1 MTTTKQVKTWEVT
14 VQIPDQEPEVIQVQA
29 LDNMDAKAEASKQ
42 YYGSVFT
49 GQFKYMRAQ
58 VLKEGSS
65 DNPTTDR
72 P

>member
-1 MTTTKQVKTWEVT
+1 MTTKQMKTWDVT

-29 LDNMDAKAEASKQ
+29 TSNMDAKAEASKQ

-49 GQFKYMRAQ
+49 GQFKYMRAH
-58 VLKEGSS
+58 VLKEGPR
-65 DNPTTDR
+65 DNPTER